1 MKDDNE
7 FSDVDAGVLEEFESE
22 LAKENRSR
30 RKKRLLIAGGVALG
44 LALALF
50 FATGGEESPAPPPPA
65 PAQPSQPKPTAI
77 EEQIAELQAQNQI
90 TEDHAVPG
98 AVAEA
103 IPAGEPS
110 PAQEKPV
117 PTATEPSAA
126 PPAPMEAAAAKPS
139 RPPAPEPV
147 KPAEPV
153 KLAPPAVTAPPAP
166 EPAKPVETA
175 KPPPPPTPAAKKEKG
190 PFSVQMSANLESDK
204 AFELRDKLAAAGH
217 QSWMSAIKTRR
228 ELIRVEV
235 GEFNS
240 IKEAAPMS
248 ARLAQLG
255 HATSATRL
263 PNGQVTLVAGSFHSA
278 DNAQKLFAELEALGF
293 PVKAARRAEEQPM
306 YVVKVGRYPTRDAAA
321 RAEAELRANGYT
333 TLGVVR

>member
-7 FSDVDAGVLEEFESE
+7 FNDIDTGDLEEFESE
-22 LAKENRSR
+22 LAKENQSR

-50 FATGGEESPAPPPPA
+50 FATGGEESPAPPPAA
-65 PAQPSQPKPTAI
+65 PVKPTQTKPTAI

-90 TEDHAVPG
+90 DEDHEVPG
-98 AVAEA
+98 AIAEA
-103 IPAGEPS
+103 APAGEPS

-117 PTATEPSAA
+117 PTATAPSAA
-126 PPAPMEAAAAKPS
+126 PPAPVEAAASKPS
-139 RPPAPEPV
+139 LPPAPEPV
-147 KPAEPV
+147 KPAEPE
-153 KLAPPAVTAPPAP
+153 KLAPPAP
-166 EPAKPVETA
+166 EPAKPVEAA
-175 KPPPPPTPAAKKEKG
+175 KPSPPPTPAVKKEKG

-204 AFELRDKLAAAGH
+204 AFELRDRLAASGH

-228 ELIRVEV
+228 ELTRVEV

-255 HATSATRL
+255 HATNAAHL
-263 PNGQVTLVAGSFHSA
+263 ANGKVTLVAGSFHSA

-321 RAEAELRANGYT
+321 RAEAELRANGYP